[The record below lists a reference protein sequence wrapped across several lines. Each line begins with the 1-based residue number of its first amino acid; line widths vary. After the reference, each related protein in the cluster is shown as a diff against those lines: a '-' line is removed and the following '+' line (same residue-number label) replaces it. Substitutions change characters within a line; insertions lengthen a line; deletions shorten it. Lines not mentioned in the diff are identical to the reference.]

1 MSENS
6 KPQHPTPGA
15 LRSELRIEL
24 HTRYAISLWQG
35 RRSSE
40 GKSAIMGMPRFF
52 QLAGRINQD
61 SLTDNP
67 WADATML
74 HLEKLIG
81 ASHQQMQTLLDEVDA
96 LFADMPGSV
105 KLTDCIAETALNV
118 AVHSHTPIGYR
129 CVYLLVGF
137 DQLALRVFQAHFFGL
152 ISTQTKQ
159 QYLSSAGYAIR
170 RIYGAAQRY
179 RSVAVTRADVLA
191 NNDTAQQ
198 AIAALGEVS
207 ASVVSGQARSGFS
220 PALNSPALT
229 VAIGGKKGKRHG

>member
-1 MSENS
+1 
-6 KPQHPTPGA
+6 
-15 LRSELRIEL
+15 
-24 HTRYAISLWQG
+24 
-35 RRSSE
+35 
-40 GKSAIMGMPRFF
+40 
-52 QLAGRINQD
+52 
-61 SLTDNP
+61 
-67 WADATML
+67 ML

-105 KLTDCIAETALNV
+105 KLTDCIAETPLNV
-118 AVHSHTPIGYR
+118 AVQPHADWLS
-129 CVYLLVGF
+129 
-137 DQLALRVFQAHFFGL
+137 LRLFAGWIRSAGPAGVSGAFFGL

-229 VAIGGKKGKRHG
+229 VAIGGKGKRHG

>member
-6 KPQHPTPGA
+6 KPQHPTPA
-15 LRSELRIEL
+15 RCARTAYRTSYPLRYLPMARP
-24 HTRYAISLWQG
+24 SLFRGQVG
-35 RRSSE
+35 HH
-40 GKSAIMGMPRFF
+40 GMPRFF

-105 KLTDCIAETALNV
+105 KLTDCIAETPLNV

-137 DQLALRVFQAHFFGL
+137 DQLALRVFQAHFLG
-152 ISTQTKQ
+152 
-159 QYLSSAGYAIR
+159 SSAPRLSNNISPAPVMRSGEFTGRLSAIAPSPSRAPTYWRITIR
-170 RIYGAAQRY
+170 RSKPLLR
-179 RSVAVTRADVLA
+179 
-191 NNDTAQQ
+191 
-198 AIAALGEVS
+198 
-207 ASVVSGQARSGFS
+207 
-220 PALNSPALT
+220 
-229 VAIGGKKGKRHG
+229 

>member
-81 ASHQQMQTLLDEVDA
+81 VSHQQMQTLLDEVDA

-105 KLTDCIAETALNV
+105 KLTDCIAETPLNV

-137 DQLALRVFQAHFFGL
+137 DQLALRVFQAHFLG
-152 ISTQTKQ
+152 
-159 QYLSSAGYAIR
+159 SSAPRLSNNISPAPVMRSGEFTGRLSAIAPSPSRAPTYWRITIR
-170 RIYGAAQRY
+170 RSKPLLR
-179 RSVAVTRADVLA
+179 
-191 NNDTAQQ
+191 
-198 AIAALGEVS
+198 
-207 ASVVSGQARSGFS
+207 
-220 PALNSPALT
+220 
-229 VAIGGKKGKRHG
+229 

>member
-1 MSENS
+1 
-6 KPQHPTPGA
+6 
-15 LRSELRIEL
+15 
-24 HTRYAISLWQG
+24 
-35 RRSSE
+35 
-40 GKSAIMGMPRFF
+40 
-52 QLAGRINQD
+52 
-61 SLTDNP
+61 
-67 WADATML
+67 ML

-96 LFADMPGSV
+96 LFADMPGPP
-105 KLTDCIAETALNV
+105 LTDCIAETPLNV

-129 CVYLLVGF
+129 CVYLLVDSISWPCGCF
-137 DQLALRVFQAHFFGL
+137 RRIFGL

-229 VAIGGKKGKRHG
+229 VAIGGKGKRHG